1 MRKILLLLVAVVFL
15 ASCIDIESRLTVRN
29 DGSGTLALTYG
40 VSRQLADLGRTA
52 GEAPSVPLPI
62 EREDFARAVNG
73 VHGVHLGSFRRTQ
86 DDENVTIR
94 AELSFSSL
102 EALARI
108 DAFREL
114 DLRLTSSGAQRTLS
128 VLVAKAAEEP
138 VDEDS
143 LRMIDDMFE
152 GRAVT
157 WIVEAPAR
165 ITSSPPGSTLSADGR
180 TLRWT
185 SGMRELVNRTED
197 LVLTLGW

>member
-1 MRKILLLLVAVVFL
+1 MRKILLLLVAVVFV
-15 ASCIDIESRLTVRN
+15 ASCVVLESRRTLRR
-29 DGSGTLALTYG
+29 DGSGTLALTYR

-52 GEAPSVPLPI
+52 GEAPSVPLPV

-73 VHGVHLGSFRRTQ
+73 VQGVHLRSFRRTQ

-114 DLRLTSSGAQRTLS
+114 DLRLTSSGAQRSLS
-128 VLVAKAAEEP
+128 VLVAKAADQP
-138 VDEDS
+138 VDDDS

-165 ITSSPPGSTLSADGR
+165 ITASPPGAMLSADGR
-180 TLRWT
+180 TLTWT
-185 SGMRELVNRTED
+185 AGMRDLVNRTED

>member
-1 MRKILLLLVAVVFL
+1 MRKIFLLLVAVAFL
-15 ASCIDIESRLTVRN
+15 TSCVDIESRLSVRS
-29 DGSGTLALTYG
+29 DGSGTFALTYR

-52 GEAPSVPLPI
+52 GEAPSVPLPV

-73 VHGVHLGSFRRTQ
+73 VQGVHLRSFRRTQ

-94 AELSFSSL
+94 AELSFTSL

-108 DAFREL
+108 EAFREL
-114 DLRLTSSGAQRTLS
+114 DLRLTSSGAHRSLS
-128 VLVAKAAEEP
+128 VLVAKAADAP

-165 ITSSPPGSTLSADGR
+165 ITSSPPGATLSADGR
-180 TLRWT
+180 RLTWT
-185 SGMRELVNRTED
+185 AGMRDLVNRTED